1 MATNARQG
9 RGEEG
14 TVSGDVGADVG
25 IDRAWRHP
33 AQVVGCWDGAAA
45 VDPSL
50 LRCRTSG
57 SWWECLES
65 AGVTLLVTREY
76 EHLVIALSV
85 VRGKPLVSYLTLPHP
100 SGLAV
105 DRRNNIVHV
114 ASTRNPNQI
123 YDLAPVNQVLPRFD
137 MRHGTRG
144 VPASAKGYGGPR
156 RSAPRVGGRLE
167 PDRRPMPPTLMP
179 VRARMFPG
187 SLYMHDLAFVGQRLY
202 ANAVGHNAV
211 VRIGDKGFEYA
222 WWPRCVETRRGVL
235 VQQNHLQLNSIA
247 AGASLRSSYFSAST
261 DRISRLRPGDPGF
274 PVDRRGV
281 VFSGATREPIAFGL
295 TRPHSARL
303 RGGRVWLLNS
313 GYGEYGYIEGGGFH
327 SVTTLPG
334 WTRGL
339 CFHRRIAFVGTSR
352 VLPRFRQ
359 YAPGLRVE
367 RAICGVH
374 AIDADSGRVLGSL
387 TWPGGNQIFAIDWV
401 PRRMAAQL
409 PFEMGAAAT
418 PLSLFYAYRPQGVKL
433 P

>member
-1 MATNARQG
+1 VNVTK
-9 RGEEG
+9 
-14 TVSGDVGADVG
+14 VSADVGAEVG
-25 IDRAWRHP
+25 ADRAWRHP
-33 AQVVGCWDGAAA
+33 AQVVGCWDGAAEL
-45 VDPSL
+45 DPSL
-50 LRCRTSG
+50 LRYRTSG
-57 SWWECLES
+57 SWWECLDS
-65 AGVTLLVTREY
+65 AGITLLVTREY
-76 EHLVIALSV
+76 EHLMLALSV
-85 VRGKPLVSYLTLPHP
+85 VRGQPLVSYLTLPHP

-105 DRRNNIVHV
+105 NRRSNVVHV

-123 YDLAPVNQVLPRFD
+123 YDLAPVHEMLPRFD
-137 MRHGTRG
+137 MRSGPTGTQPWR
-144 VPASAKGYGGPR
+144 
-156 RSAPRVGGRLE
+156 
-167 PDRRPMPPTLMP
+167 PTLMP
-179 VRARMFPG
+179 VRAKMFPG
-187 SLYMHDLAFVGQRLY
+187 SLYLHDLAFVGTRLH

-211 VRIGDKGFEYA
+211 VRIGEHGFEYA
-222 WWPRCVETRRGVL
+222 WWPRCVETRKGVL

-261 DRISRLRPGDPGF
+261 DRISRLRPGDPTF

-303 RGGRVWLLNS
+303 RRGQVWLLNS
-313 GYGEYGYIEGGGFH
+313 GYGEYGHIEGDRFH

-339 CFHRRIAFVGTSR
+339 CFHRRMAFAGTSR

-359 YAPGLRVE
+359 YAPGLKVD

-387 TWPGGNQIFAIDWV
+387 TWPGGNQVFAIDWV
-401 PRRMAAQL
+401 PRRVAEAL
-409 PFEMGAAAT
+409 PFVMGAAAP
-418 PLSLFYAYRPQGVKL
+418 PLSLFYAYRPPGVRL

>member
-1 MATNARQG
+1 MACDARAE
-9 RGEEG
+9 RV
-14 TVSGDVGADVG
+14 TATKVSADVGADD
-25 IDRAWRHP
+25 IKADRAWRHP
-33 AQVVGCWDGAAA
+33 AQVVGCWDGAAEL
-45 VDPSL
+45 DPAL
-50 LRCRTSG
+50 LRYRTSG
-57 SWWECLES
+57 EWWECLES
-65 AGVTLLVTREY
+65 AGITLLVTREY

-85 VRGKPLVSYLTLPHP
+85 VGGKPLVSYLTLPHP

-105 DRRNNIVHV
+105 DRRNNVVHV

-123 YDLAPVNQVLPRFD
+123 YDLAPVNELLPRFD
-137 MRHGTRG
+137 TRSATRG
-144 VPASAKGYGGPR
+144 VRAGARDER
-156 RSAPRVGGRLE
+156 RR
-167 PDRRPMPPTLMP
+167 PPTLMP

-187 SLYMHDLAFVGQRLY
+187 SLYMHDLAFVGNRLH

-211 VRIGDKGFEYA
+211 VRIGEQRFEYA
-222 WWPRCVETRRGVL
+222 WWPRCVETRKGVL

-261 DRISRLRPGDPGF
+261 DRVLRLKPGDPKF

-303 RGGRVWLLNS
+303 RDGQVWLLNS
-313 GYGEYGYIEGGGFH
+313 GYGEYGYIEGGSFH
-327 SVTTLPG
+327 SVTTVPG

-359 YAPGLRVE
+359 YAPGLRVD
-367 RAICGVH
+367 RAVCGVH

-387 TWPGGNQIFAIDWV
+387 TWPRGNQIFAIDWV
-401 PRRMAAQL
+401 PRRVAEQL
-409 PFEMGAAAT
+409 PFEIGATAS
-418 PLSLFYAYRPQGVKL
+418 PLSLFYGYRPPGVRL

>member
-1 MATNARQG
+1 MKATK
-9 RGEEG
+9 
-14 TVSGDVGADVG
+14 VSAGVRADVG
-25 IDRAWRHP
+25 TDRAWRHP
-33 AQVVGCWDGAAA
+33 AQIVGCWAGAAA
-45 VDPSL
+45 LDPAL
-50 LRCRTSG
+50 LRYRTSG
-57 SWWECLES
+57 SWWDCLES

-105 DRRNNIVHV
+105 DRRNDVVHV

-123 YDLAPVNQVLPRFD
+123 YDLAPVHEMLPRFD
-137 MRHGTRG
+137 LRHRS
-144 VPASAKGYGGPR
+144 VRLLDR
-156 RSAPRVGGRLE
+156 RSLGEGGQ
-167 PDRRPMPPTLMP
+167 PDLRRMPLTLMP

-187 SLYMHDLAFVGQRLY
+187 SLYLHDLAFVGKRLH

-211 VRIGDKGFEYA
+211 VRIGEKGFEYA
-222 WWPRCVETRRGVL
+222 WWPRCVETRTGVL

-261 DRISRLRPGDPGF
+261 DRVSRLQPGDPKF
-274 PVDRRGV
+274 PVDGRGV
-281 VFSGATREPIAFGL
+281 VFSGATREPIAGGL

-303 RGGRVWLLNS
+303 RGGQVWLLNS
-313 GYGEYGYIEGGGFH
+313 GYGEYGYIESGSFH
-327 SVTTLPG
+327 RVTTLPG

-339 CFHRRIAFVGTSR
+339 CFHRRMAFVGTSR

-359 YAPGLRVE
+359 YAPGLRVD

-387 TWPGGNQIFAIDWV
+387 TWPRGNQIFAIDWV
-401 PRRMAAQL
+401 PRRMAQRL
-409 PFEMGAAAT
+409 PFEMGAAAP
-418 PLSLFYAYRPQGVKL
+418 PLSLFYAYRPQGVQL

>member
-1 MATNARQG
+1 VT
-9 RGEEG
+9 
-14 TVSGDVGADVG
+14 TKVSADK
-25 IDRAWRHP
+25 AWRHP
-33 AQVVGCWDGAAA
+33 AQVVGRWEGASQL
-45 VDPSL
+45 DPAL
-50 LRCRTSG
+50 LRYRASG

-85 VRGKPLVSYLTLPHP
+85 VRGTPRVSYLTLPHP

-105 DRRNNIVHV
+105 DRRTNVVHV

-123 YDLAPVNQVLPRFD
+123 YDLAPVTDTLSRFD
-137 MRHGTRG
+137 VRQQRM
-144 VPASAKGYGGPR
+144 K
-156 RSAPRVGGRLE
+156 
-167 PDRRPMPPTLMP
+167 PTLMP
-179 VRARMFPG
+179 MRARMFPG
-187 SLYMHDLAFVGQRLY
+187 SLYMHDLAFVGRRLY

-211 VRIGDKGFEYA
+211 VRIDDKGFEYA
-222 WWPRCVETRRGVL
+222 WWPRCIETRTGIL
-235 VQQNHLQLNSIA
+235 IQQNHLQLNSIA

-261 DRISRLRPGDPGF
+261 DRVSRLRPGDPRF

-303 RGGRVWLLNS
+303 RDGRVWLLNS
-313 GYGEYGYIEGGGFH
+313 GYGEYGYIEHGGFH
-327 SVTTLPG
+327 RVTTLPG

-339 CFHRRIAFVGTSR
+339 CVHRRVAFVGTSR

-359 YAPGLRVE
+359 YAPGLRVD

-374 AIDADSGRVLGSL
+374 AIDADSGRVLGGL
-387 TWPGGNQIFAIDWV
+387 TWPGGNQIFAIEWV
-401 PRRMAAQL
+401 PTRVAEQL
-409 PFEMGAAAT
+409 PFVMGAAAP
-418 PLSLFYAYRPQGVKL
+418 PLSLFYAYRPPGVRT

>member
-1 MATNARQG
+1 VACDARAA
-9 RGEEG
+9 RVK
-14 TVSGDVGADVG
+14 TTRVSADVGADA
-25 IDRAWRHP
+25 IKADRAWRHP
-33 AQVVGCWDGAAA
+33 AQVVGCWAGAAKSEPA
-45 VDPSL
+45 L
-50 LRCRTSG
+50 LRYRTSG
-57 SWWECLES
+57 EWWECLES

-85 VRGKPLVSYLTLPHP
+85 VGGNPLVSYLTLPHP

-105 DRRNNIVHV
+105 DRRNNVVHV

-123 YDLAPVNQVLPRFD
+123 YDLATVNGMLPRFD
-137 MRHGTRG
+137 LRHRS
-144 VPASAKGYGGPR
+144 VPASANDYGGPR
-156 RSAPRVGGRLE
+156 RSASRIGGRLQ
-167 PDRRPMPPTLMP
+167 PDPPRMQPTLMP

-187 SLYMHDLAFVGQRLY
+187 SLYMHDLAFVGNRLH

-211 VRIGDKGFEYA
+211 VRIGEKGFEYA
-222 WWPRCVETRRGVL
+222 WWPRCVETRKGIL

-261 DRISRLRPGDPGF
+261 DRISRLRPGDPKF

-303 RGGRVWLLNS
+303 RKGQVWLLNS
-313 GYGEYGYIEGGGFH
+313 GYGEYGYVESGSFH

-359 YAPGLRVE
+359 YAPGLRVD

-387 TWPGGNQIFAIDWV
+387 TWPRGNQIFAIDWV
-401 PRRMAAQL
+401 PRRVAEKL
-409 PFEMGAAAT
+409 PFEMGEAAP
-418 PLSLFYAYRPQGVKL
+418 PLSLFYGYRPAGVRL